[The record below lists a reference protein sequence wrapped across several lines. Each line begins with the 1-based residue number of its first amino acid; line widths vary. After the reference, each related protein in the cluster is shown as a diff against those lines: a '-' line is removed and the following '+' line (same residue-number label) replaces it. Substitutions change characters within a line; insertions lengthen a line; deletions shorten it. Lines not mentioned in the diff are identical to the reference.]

1 MIIRDPRPEA
11 AAIRGTVVD
20 QFSEHVDVLPTIL
33 HWLGATD
40 LPLQCDGH
48 SLLPFLTAGEGA
60 PSGWRTEAHW
70 EYDWRDV
77 TQSADAAAAEGGSPE
92 EQMGLTMH
100 QCGLMVSRC
109 GGAERRGPSLL
120 LVLHRF
126 YPSLRVSRACLGK
139 SFVVFSCNKRKQIE
153 KETNVVCFSFFLY
166 APNHAFLCAGRSVGS
181 TSTSQ
186 ISLRSFMTSRPIH
199 SSRKISRR
207 TQPCNLYSWTV
218 RCVCSPSA

>member
-33 HWLGATD
+33 HWLGATE

-109 GGAERRGPSLL
+109 GGAERHGPVLHASFLSFLACVPSLSWQIL
-120 LVLHRF
+120 LLCF
-126 YPSLRVSRACLGK
+126 LATKESRL
-139 SFVVFSCNKRKQIE
+139 KRKQM
-153 KETNVVCFSFFLY
+153 S
-166 APNHAFLCAGRSVGS
+166 SV
-181 TSTSQ
+181 
-186 ISLRSFMTSRPIH
+186 FH
-199 SSRKISRR
+199 SSYMLSTMLSSAQVEALEVHPLHK
-207 TQPCNLYSWTV
+207 
-218 RCVCSPSA
+218 SPSAPL

>member
-1 MIIRDPRPEA
+1 LLQCRHRRSKTDVVVCQDRLGTKHNGRKTKENNCLFALCFAAGKQGFFESSYHIPMIIRDPRPEA

-33 HWLGATD
+33 HWLGATE

-109 GGAERRGPSLL
+109 GGAERHGPSLL

-139 SFVVFSCNKRKQIE
+139 SFCCVFLQQKK
-153 KETNVVCFSFFLY
+153 
-166 APNHAFLCAGRSVGS
+166 AD
-181 TSTSQ
+181 
-186 ISLRSFMTSRPIH
+186 
-199 SSRKISRR
+199 
-207 TQPCNLYSWTV
+207 
-218 RCVCSPSA
+218 